1 MAAQEFPSLGVD
13 PSPVRRAAYCTPG
26 GSINQHPVSPI
37 NNVHRS
43 TSIVINLDS
52 RTKGLPV
59 APEVMEIRPVDDT
72 Q

>member
-1 MAAQEFPSLGVD
+1 MSSPLPVWTPLPSTGHLTA
-13 PSPVRRAAYCTPG
+13 PPG
-26 GSINQHPVSPI
+26 DSITQRPVSPI
-37 NNVHRS
+37 NNERRS

-59 APEVMEIRPVDDT
+59 APEVMELRPEDDM